1 MKNDRVI
8 TIAGGNF
15 LWILTLI
22 FVIAKILGYI
32 NWSWWLVFM
41 PLWLGLAV
49 CITVFSFVTIIGFVI
64 VALASQI
71 DRR

>member
-32 NWSWWLVFM
+32 NWSWWIVFM
-41 PLWLGLAV
+41 PLWLGLV
-49 CITVFSFVTIIGFVI
+49 FCITIFSFVAIVGLII
-64 VALASQI
+64 VALSCLVKK
-71 DRR
+71 